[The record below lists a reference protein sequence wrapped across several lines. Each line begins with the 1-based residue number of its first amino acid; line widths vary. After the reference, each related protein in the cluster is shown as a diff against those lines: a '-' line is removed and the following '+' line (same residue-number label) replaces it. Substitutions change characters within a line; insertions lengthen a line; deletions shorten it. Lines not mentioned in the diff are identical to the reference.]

1 MRKSIFVLLFMLLIL
16 PISGCSESNAV
27 KSSTELHEITDTMGN
42 VIKVPIKPQRIVSLN
57 LGTDEILI
65 DLVKPERII
74 ALSYLAEDE
83 GISSIVDKAKK
94 VNQKLI
100 DKGNVEA
107 IIALKP
113 DLVLMSDAVSADV
126 GTTLRE
132 MGINVYIS
140 KTPATIEE
148 TKARVL
154 DLAKVVD
161 EPEKGQELVHDM
173 DNALAEVNE
182 KLANIT
188 DDKKRTII
196 AFSFSGA
203 FGRKTALF
211 NDMCVQA
218 KVINGAGEAGL
229 EKGEVLS
236 KEQIVKINPD
246 IFLLPTWNTK
256 KQSAD
261 SYREEIRFDPAYQD
275 VKAIKNNRLIYVS
288 DQYRY
293 CVSQYVT
300 ESVKQIAKAVYPEY
314 F

>member
-1 MRKSIFVLLFMLLIL
+1 MRNSIFVLMFMLLIML
-16 PISGCSESNAV
+16 LSGCSESNAV
-27 KSSTELHEITDTMGN
+27 KASTQLHEITDTVGT

-65 DLVKPERII
+65 DLVKPERIV
-74 ALSYLAEDE
+74 ALSYLVEDE

-94 VNQKLI
+94 VNKKLT

-107 IIALKP
+107 IIALNP
-113 DLVLMSDAVSADV
+113 DIVLMSDAVSADV
-126 GTTLRE
+126 GNTLRE

-154 DLAKVVD
+154 DVAKVVD
-161 EPEKGQELVHDM
+161 EVEKGQALVADM
-173 DNALAEVNE
+173 ESALAEVNK
-182 KLANIT
+182 KLASISN
-188 DDKKRTII
+188 DKKRTII

-218 KVINGAGEAGL
+218 KVVNGAGEAGL
-229 EKGEVLS
+229 EKGEILS

-261 SYREEIRFDPAYQD
+261 SYREEIRSDPAYQN
-275 VKAIKNNRLIYVS
+275 VKAIKNNQLIYVS
-288 DQYRY
+288 DRYRY

-300 ESVKQIAKAVYPEY
+300 DSVQQIAKAVYPEY

>member
-1 MRKSIFVLLFMLLIL
+1 MRKSIFVLMFMLLSML
-16 PISGCSESNAV
+16 LCGCSESNAV
-27 KSSTELHEITDTMGN
+27 KASTQLHEITDTVGN

-65 DLVKPERII
+65 DLVKPERIV

-94 VNQKLI
+94 VNKKLT

-107 IIALKP
+107 IIALNP
-113 DLVLMSDAVSADV
+113 DIVFMSDAVSADV
-126 GTTLRE
+126 GNTLRE
-132 MGINVYIS
+132 MGINLYIS

-148 TKARVL
+148 TKTRVL
-154 DLAKVVD
+154 DVAKVVD
-161 EPEKGQELVHDM
+161 EVEKGQALVADM
-173 DNALAEVNE
+173 ESALAEVNE
-182 KLANIT
+182 KLASIS

-218 KVINGAGEAGL
+218 KVVNGAGEAGL
-229 EKGEVLS
+229 EKGEILS

-256 KQSAD
+256 RQSAD
-261 SYREEIRFDPAYQD
+261 SYREEIRSDPAYQN
-275 VKAIKNNRLIYVS
+275 VKAIKNNQLIYVS
-288 DQYRY
+288 DRYRY

-300 ESVKQIAKAVYPEY
+300 DSMQQIAKAVYPEY

>member
-1 MRKSIFVLLFMLLIL
+1 MKKNIFVLLFMLLIML
-16 PISGCSESNAV
+16 ISGCSESNAV
-27 KSSTELHEITDTMGN
+27 STSTEVHEITDTMGN

-94 VNQKLI
+94 VNQKLT

-126 GTTLRE
+126 GVTLRE

-161 EPEKGQELVHDM
+161 EVEKGQALVADM
-173 DNALAEVNE
+173 ENALTEVNE

-188 DDKKRTII
+188 KDKQRTII

-261 SYREEIRFDPAYQD
+261 SYREEIRSDPAYEN

-300 ESVKQIAKAVYPEY
+300 ESVKQIAKTVYPEY

>member
-1 MRKSIFVLLFMLLIL
+1 MKKSIFVLLFMLLIML
-16 PISGCSESNAV
+16 LSGCSESNAV
-27 KSSTELHEITDTMGN
+27 STSTEVHGITDTMGN
-42 VIKVPIKPQRIVSLN
+42 VIKVPIKPQRIVSLK

-94 VNQKLI
+94 INQKFT

-113 DLVLMSDAVSADV
+113 DIVLMSDAVSADV
-126 GTTLRE
+126 GTALRE

-140 KTPATIEE
+140 KTPATIGE

-173 DNALAEVNE
+173 ENALAEVNE

-261 SYREEIRFDPAYQD
+261 SYREEIRSDPAYQE

>member
-1 MRKSIFVLLFMLLIL
+1 MRKSIFALMFILLIML
-16 PISGCSESNAV
+16 ISGCSESNAV
-27 KSSTELHEITDTMGN
+27 KSSTEVHEITDTVGN
-42 VIKVPIKPQRIVSLN
+42 VIKVPIKPKRIVSLN

-65 DLVKPERII
+65 DLVKPDRIV

-83 GISSIVDKAKK
+83 GISSIVDKARKVSKK
-94 VNQKLI
+94 LT

-107 IIALKP
+107 IIALNP
-113 DLVLMSDAVSADV
+113 DIVFMSDSVSADV
-126 GTTLRE
+126 GSTLRE
-132 MGINVYIS
+132 MGIHVYIS

-161 EPEKGQELVHDM
+161 EPEKGQALVSDM
-173 DNALAEVNE
+173 ENALTEVNE
-182 KLANIT
+182 KLASIT
-188 DDKKRTII
+188 EDKQRTII

-229 EKGEVLS
+229 EKGEILS

-261 SYREEIRFDPAYQD
+261 SYREEIRSDPAYQN

-288 DQYRY
+288 DRYRY

-300 ESVKQIAKAVYPEY
+300 DSVQQIARAVYPEH

>member
-1 MRKSIFVLLFMLLIL
+1 MRKSIFALMFILLIML
-16 PISGCSESNAV
+16 ISGCSESNAV
-27 KSSTELHEITDTMGN
+27 KSSTEVHEITDTVGN
-42 VIKVPIKPQRIVSLN
+42 VIKVPIKPKRIVSLN

-65 DLVKPERII
+65 DLVEPDRIV

-83 GISSIVDKAKK
+83 GISSIVDKARKVSKK
-94 VNQKLI
+94 LT

-107 IIALKP
+107 IIALNP
-113 DLVLMSDAVSADV
+113 DIVFMSDSVSAEV
-126 GTTLRE
+126 GSTLRE
-132 MGINVYIS
+132 MGIHVYIS

-148 TKARVL
+148 TKVRVL
-154 DLAKVVD
+154 DIAKVVN
-161 EPEKGQELVHDM
+161 EVEKGQTLAHDM
-173 DNALAEVNE
+173 ENALTEVNE
-182 KLANIT
+182 KLASIT
-188 DDKKRTII
+188 EDKQRTII

-229 EKGEVLS
+229 EKGEILS

-261 SYREEIRFDPAYQD
+261 SYREEIRSDPAYQN

-288 DQYRY
+288 DRYRY

-300 ESVKQIAKAVYPEY
+300 DSVQQIARAVYPEY

>member
-1 MRKSIFVLLFMLLIL
+1 MFALMFILLIML
-16 PISGCSESNAV
+16 ISGCSESTAV
-27 KSSTELHEITDTMGN
+27 KSSTEVHEITDTVGN
-42 VIKVPIKPQRIVSLN
+42 VIKVPIKPKRIVSLN

-65 DLVKPERII
+65 DLVEPDRIV

-83 GISSIVDKAKK
+83 GISSIVDKARKVSKK
-94 VNQKLI
+94 LT

-107 IIALKP
+107 IIALNP
-113 DLVLMSDAVSADV
+113 DIVFMSDSVSADV
-126 GTTLRE
+126 GSTLRE
-132 MGINVYIS
+132 MGISVYIS

-161 EPEKGQELVHDM
+161 EPEKGQALAYDM
-173 DNALAEVNE
+173 ENALAEVNE
-182 KLANIT
+182 KLASIT
-188 DDKKRTII
+188 EDKQRTII

-229 EKGEVLS
+229 EKGEILS

-261 SYREEIRFDPAYQD
+261 SYREEIRSDPAYKN

-288 DQYRY
+288 DRYRY

-300 ESVKQIAKAVYPEY
+300 NSVQQIAKAVYPEY

>member
-1 MRKSIFVLLFMLLIL
+1 MLLIML
-16 PISGCSESNAV
+16 ISGCSESNAV
-27 KSSTELHEITDTMGN
+27 STSTEVHEITDTMGN

-94 VNQKLI
+94 VNQKLT

-126 GTTLRE
+126 GVTLRE

-161 EPEKGQELVHDM
+161 EVEKGQALVADM
-173 DNALAEVNE
+173 ENALTEVNE

-188 DDKKRTII
+188 KDKQRTII

-261 SYREEIRFDPAYQD
+261 SYREEIRSDPAYEN

-300 ESVKQIAKAVYPEY
+300 ESVKQIAKTVYPEY

>member
-1 MRKSIFVLLFMLLIL
+1 MLLIML
-16 PISGCSESNAV
+16 ISGCSESNAV
-27 KSSTELHEITDTMGN
+27 STSTEVHEITDTMGN

-94 VNQKLI
+94 INQKLN

-126 GTTLRE
+126 GSTLRE
-132 MGINVYIS
+132 MGIHVYIS

-161 EPEKGQELVHDM
+161 EPEKGQALVADM
-173 DNALAEVNE
+173 EDALTEVN
-182 KLANIT
+182 KRLASIT
-188 DDKKRTII
+188 EDKQKKII

-218 KVINGAGEAGL
+218 KVFNGAGETGL

-236 KEQIVKINPD
+236 KEQIIKINPD

-261 SYREEIRFDPAYQD
+261 SYREEILSDPAYQD

-288 DQYRY
+288 DRYRY

-300 ESVKQIAKAVYPEY
+300 DSVRQIAKAVYPEC
-314 F
+314 FK